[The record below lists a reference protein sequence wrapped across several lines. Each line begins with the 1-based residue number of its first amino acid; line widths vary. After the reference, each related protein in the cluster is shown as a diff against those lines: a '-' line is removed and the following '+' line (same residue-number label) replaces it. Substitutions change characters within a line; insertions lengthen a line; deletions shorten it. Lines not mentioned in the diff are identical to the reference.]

1 MCFSN
6 RKNDKPQEK
15 YKEIPFQHLAPI
27 DTVEDKTTFDALDYA
42 LSQKNIHNIALTGN
56 YGSGKSSILESYIS
70 KKGHFFLI
78 DFLLKAIEKTQIY
91 NWILEKCLSSK
102 NEVSEKNQPSEN
114 GILENFG
121 KRIALHYFLKI
132 SLATFS
138 TENRENNTE
147 QVDNEKNTEQVEK
160 KELNKDKI
168 EPAVPTENTK
178 ATFPETV
185 LQKIEKSI
193 LQQILYRKSGVKLPN
208 SRFIRIKRTNRKD
221 AFFTAFVV
229 IALFIV
235 SNYFIH
241 GKIWEYICKP
251 FAIPLDWNDIALSVS
266 LLLAL
271 FLFLYKL
278 LIFVKKLRIAKLC
291 FSNAEIEFKGSEN
304 EESLLNKYLDELLYF
319 FEETEYNVVI
329 FEDLDR
335 FNNTEIF
342 IKLRELNT
350 LLNNYEKIHRK
361 IVFVYA
367 LRDEVFT
374 DNSRTKFF
382 DFIVPV
388 IPVIN
393 NQNSGDVLYNHWE
406 KNQTSVFGKI
416 DKNFLLDIGLYVD
429 DMRLLKNSI
438 NEFKI
443 YDKKINKEDYKADD
457 KKTEEKNC
465 RDRNKIFAL
474 ILYKNL
480 YPHDFALLAQ
490 NKGELYNIFE
500 KKKDLADEE
509 KNKIEEDIGKLEKEI
524 KDSENQAL
532 FDIKELR
539 LVYISKILSH
549 KPADYY
555 IAQNPYDYTSDEEFD
570 KIQKE
575 TSLDCLVPNNSY
587 YNNYSK
593 GKFPY
598 VFSKIEDEVDSRRKY
613 KERENMVRNKAMNK
627 IESLKKQ
634 LAEKKFFAKNIKQ
647 MSMAE
652 MLEKISPEKFTAGLK
667 VLRDDFVIY
676 LLRNQYI
683 DENYFDYIS
692 YFYDD
697 SLSENDKRYL
707 RLIKDRQPPLLG
719 LNLNKVNV
727 VLKKIKDIE
736 WKVPAILNYS
746 MLKYLLKENDSRLD
760 YFLNTLWT
768 YKRGGYGSLI
778 LSNFETSTS
787 LCIELY
793 RLLYKKIYF
802 ENDWPNILFDDEMPT
817 ILYNFFVYVDFEKK
831 ENIVNYIKKNAS
843 FLNVEDINKDSV
855 SEKIKKYDLK
865 FNLLEDSVNYPIYN
879 VLLNNA
885 AYVISKQNFDII
897 IKNGFTDAIEEPI
910 KDYYTQISKLENQN
924 VKTYV
929 DQNIEAFVK
938 DIVIPTG
945 DSMAESEEA
954 FVELLNNENLK
965 TETKAELI
973 EKNDCVVSDIA
984 RIKDTE
990 IQLADGENKSIKI
1003 RNLLYKCKKVSP
1015 TWSNVFEN
1023 FKYNGNKLDLCLVEY
1038 LNDDEVV
1045 KTVSKEKPLSTE
1057 ELKEKSGNY
1066 NIVSTFYN
1074 VIMRT
1079 STLSLNS
1086 FSKLMDAC
1094 PWIYNSLG
1102 TYDVSPEKMDLLIKM
1117 DKLSFTKD
1125 NYLGIK
1131 QNYFNLLSK
1140 YISIC
1145 FNDFL
1150 EKWSEL
1156 KIKITF
1162 DDMKLFLDS
1171 DELNKEQKNRLL
1183 SSDFDAWYT
1192 VNQKDSLMWLGRKIL
1207 ELNFEGKIQVSIASV
1222 ITNMD
1227 DTDDV
1232 LKLLCLQGRNL
1243 NKDEIIDVIDNKMD
1257 ESYRLCIK
1265 REGKREKLS
1274 NTGLNKEL
1282 CAILSAKGIISS
1294 YQEDGEKIKIIQK
1307 RM

>member
-1 MCFSN
+1 MSFWN
-6 RKNDKPQEK
+6 KKKKEKVEK

-27 DTVEDKTTFDALDYA
+27 DTVKDKTTFDALDYA
-42 LSQKNIHNIALTGN
+42 LSQDNIHNVALTGN
-56 YGSGKSSILESYIS
+56 YGAGKSSILESYIKRNKNCWPIESFYRLLS
-70 KKGHFFLI
+70 KVPLLNRLIKG
-78 DFLLKAIEKTQIY
+78 KK
-91 NWILEKCLSSK
+91 W
-102 NEVSEKNQPSEN
+102 
-114 GILENFG
+114 
-121 KRIALHYFLKI
+121 FLKI
-132 SLATFS
+132 SLATFAVEDKEEDDLPKK
-138 TENRENNTE
+138 ENRAFSE
-147 QVDNEKNTEQVEK
+147 
-160 KELNKDKI
+160 
-168 EPAVPTENTK
+168 A
-178 ATFPETV
+178 V

-208 SRFIRIKRTNRKD
+208 SRFIRIKRTNKID
-221 AFFTAFVV
+221 AFVTAFVV
-229 IALFIV
+229 LALFIV
-235 SNYFIH
+235 LNYFIQ
-241 GKIWEYICKP
+241 GEIWEYICKP
-251 FAIPLDWNDIALSVS
+251 FTLPLVWSDIALSASV
-266 LLLAL
+266 LLAL

-291 FSNAEIEFKGSEN
+291 FSNAEIEFKGNES

-319 FEETEYNVVI
+319 FEVTGYNVII

-350 LLNNYEKIHRK
+350 LLNNYENIHHK
-361 IVFVYA
+361 IVFIYA

-374 DNSRTKFF
+374 DSSRTKFF

-393 NQNSGDVLYNHWE
+393 SQNSSDMLL
-406 KNQTSVFGKI
+406 NQWKENRKI
-416 DKNFLLDIGLYVD
+416 DESFLQDIGLYID

-443 YDKKINKEDYKADD
+443 YDKKVNEEDYKENNNETDG
-457 KKTEEKNC
+457 KIC

-480 YPHDFALLAQ
+480 YPNDFALLAQ
-490 NKGELYNIFE
+490 NKGELYGIFQ
-500 KKKDLADEE
+500 KKKDVMEVE
-509 KNKIEEDIGKLEKEI
+509 IPKIENSIVQLEKQIETI
-524 KDSENQAL
+524 ENQVK

-539 LVYISKILSH
+539 VLYVAKIFSKKPKNNNMYIVNDISEFL
-549 KPADYY
+549 
-555 IAQNPYDYTSDEEFD
+555 SDEEFE
-570 KIQKE
+570 KIRLGHSFPCSTHYGSLGTFNYDFFAIEKE
-575 TSLDCLVPNNSY
+575 VNPSY
-587 YNNYSK
+587 S
-593 GKFPY
+593 
-598 VFSKIEDEVDSRRKY
+598 Y
-613 KERENMVRNKAMNK
+613 KDRENMLKKK
-627 IESLKKQ
+627 INGGLEKLKKQ
-634 LAEKKFFAKNIKQ
+634 LAEKRTTLFNIQQ
-647 MSMAE
+647 MSIAE
-652 MLEKISPEKFTAGLK
+652 MLDEFPSEQFVADVKTIKK
-667 VLRDDFVIY
+667 DFIIY
-676 LLRNQYI
+676 LLRCSYI
-683 DENYFDYIS
+683 DENYFEYIS
-692 YFYDD
+692 YFYAN
-697 SLSENDKRYL
+697 SLSVQEKQYL
-707 RLIKDRQPPLLG
+707 LLIKNKQDPNFELLINNSNFG
-719 LNLNKVNV
+719 NIVTR
-727 VLKKIKDIE
+727 IKDVE
-736 WKVPAILNYS
+736 WKLPAVLNYS
-746 MLKYLLKENDSRLD
+746 MLYCILTFDD
-760 YFLNTLWT
+760 IHIDVFLNALWN
-768 YKRGGYGSLI
+768 YKVFNRNGVFLSKFNGG
-778 LSNFETSTS
+778 SNIQSK
-787 LCIELY
+787 LY
-793 RLLYKKIYF
+793 QRLYDLFGKKNNWI
-802 ENDWPNILFDDEMPT
+802 DILFDNEESNV
-817 ILYNFFVYVDFEKK
+817 IYNFLIYVYFEKAEK
-831 ENIVNYIKKNAS
+831 DVIT
-843 FLNVEDINKDSV
+843 FLTKDV
-855 SEKIKKYDLK
+855 SYLHRVDVDRIFLSSKISYYGLK
-865 FNLLEDSVNYPIYN
+865 FNLLEDTIKYPIYN
-879 VLLNNA
+879 IILDNNA
-885 AYVISKQNFDII
+885 YIISKQNFDII
-897 IKNGFTDAIEEPI
+897 IKNAFADTVEMPI

-929 DQNIEAFVK
+929 DQNIDAFVK

-973 EKNDCVVSDIA
+973 EKNNCVVSDIA
-984 RIKDTE
+984 QINGAE
-990 IQLADGENKSIKI
+990 IQLADGENKSIDI

-1045 KTVSKEKPLSTE
+1045 KTVSKERPLSSE
-1057 ELKEKSGNY
+1057 ELKEKGKNHD
-1066 NIVSTFYN
+1066 IASTFYN

-1227 DTDDV
+1227 DADDV
-1232 LKLLCLQGRNL
+1232 LKLLCLQGRYL
-1243 NKDEIIDVIDNKMD
+1243 KDNEIIDLVNNKLD
-1257 ESYRLCIK
+1257 ESYRICIK
-1265 REGKREKLS
+1265 RDGKREKLP
-1274 NTGLNKEL
+1274 NTSMNKEL
-1282 CAILSAKGIISS
+1282 CAILSEKEIISS
-1294 YQEDGEKIKIIQK
+1294 YQEDGKKIKVIQK